1 MPIGWMVCKLTINR
15 VMTTPA
21 ATKIPFGSR
30 DDRKA
35 VESALTFAPKFD
47 DNGLIAAIATDHQT
61 NEVLMVAY
69 MNEES
74 LRMTLE
80 IGEAVYF
87 SRSRQEIW
95 HKGATS
101 GHVQK
106 VKAISTDCDQDALV
120 LKVEQVGAGCCHV
133 GYPSCFYRE
142 VPLAGEVTDSDP
154 YPLRQ
159 TGDQSYDPDKVYS
172 K

>member
-1 MPIGWMVCKLTINR
+1 MSSSTEI
-15 VMTTPA
+15 A
-21 ATKIPFGSR
+21 FGSR

-35 VESALTFAPKFD
+35 VENGLTFSPKFD
-47 DNGLIAAIATDHQT
+47 ENGLIVAIAQDADT

-74 LRMTLE
+74 LRQTLE

-87 SRSRQEIW
+87 SRSRQQLW

-101 GHVQK
+101 GHTQVVEK
-106 VKAISTDCDQDALV
+106 ILTDCDQDALV
-120 LKVEQVGAGCCHV
+120 LKVRQHGPGCCHA
-133 GYPSCFYRE
+133 GYRSCFYRNIQE
-142 VPLAGEVTDSDP
+142 PGNPVALWQEIEN
-154 YPLRQ
+154 
-159 TGDQSYDPDKVYS
+159 QSYNPDEVY

>member
-1 MPIGWMVCKLTINR
+1 MSSSTEI
-15 VMTTPA
+15 A
-21 ATKIPFGSR
+21 FGSR

-35 VESALTFAPKFD
+35 VENGLTFSPKFD
-47 DNGLIAAIATDHQT
+47 ENGLIVAIAQDADT

-74 LRMTLE
+74 LRQTLE

-87 SRSRQEIW
+87 SRSRQQLW

-101 GHVQK
+101 GHTQIVEK
-106 VKAISTDCDQDALV
+106 ILTDCDQDALV
-120 LKVEQVGAGCCHV
+120 LKVRQQGPGCCHA
-133 GYPSCFYRE
+133 GYRSCFYRNIQE
-142 VPLAGEVTDSDP
+142 PGNPVDLGQEIEN
-154 YPLRQ
+154 
-159 TGDQSYDPDKVYS
+159 QSYNPDEVY

>member
-1 MPIGWMVCKLTINR
+1 MSSSTEI
-15 VMTTPA
+15 A
-21 ATKIPFGSR
+21 FGSR

-35 VESALTFAPKFD
+35 VENGLTFSPKFD
-47 DNGLIAAIATDHQT
+47 EHGLIVAIAQDADT

-74 LRMTLE
+74 LRQTLE

-87 SRSRQEIW
+87 SRSRQQLW

-101 GHVQK
+101 GHTQVVEK
-106 VKAISTDCDQDALV
+106 ILTDCDQDALV
-120 LKVEQVGAGCCHV
+120 LKVRQHGPGCCHA
-133 GYPSCFYRE
+133 GYRSCFYRNIQE
-142 VPLAGEVTDSDP
+142 PSNPVALGQEIEN
-154 YPLRQ
+154 
-159 TGDQSYDPDKVYS
+159 QSYNPDEVY